1 MDKNYQVCTHCVMDT
16 TDSNLTF
23 DENGVCDRC
32 REYEQH
38 ILPWWNH
45 GKGHEVEL
53 KAILEQVR
61 ISGKGK
67 KYDCILGLSGGLDS
81 CYMLHLAVKEWGL
94 RPFVFHIDAG
104 WNLPVA
110 EENIK
115 KLCDKLNVHLH
126 IQKLDFE
133 ELKQMQIAFFQDR
146 TCRVGC
152 SSRPCFHCSNR

>member
-53 KAILEQVR
+53 KAILE
-61 ISGKGK
+61 
-67 KYDCILGLSGGLDS
+67 
-81 CYMLHLAVKEWGL
+81 
-94 RPFVFHIDAG
+94 
-104 WNLPVA
+104 
-110 EENIK
+110 
-115 KLCDKLNVHLH
+115 
-126 IQKLDFE
+126 
-133 ELKQMQIAFFQDR
+133 
-146 TCRVGC
+146 
-152 SSRPCFHCSNR
+152 

>member
-1 MDKNYQVCTHCVMDT
+1 MDVNYQVCTHCVMDT

-67 KYDCILGLSGGLDS
+67 KIRLHFRTEWWVRQLLHVTS
-81 CYMLHLAVKEWGL
+81 CS
-94 RPFVFHIDAG
+94 
-104 WNLPVA
+104 
-110 EENIK
+110 
-115 KLCDKLNVHLH
+115 
-126 IQKLDFE
+126 Q
-133 ELKQMQIAFFQDR
+133 
-146 TCRVGC
+146 RVGT
-152 SSRPCFHCSNR
+152 SSLCISY

>member
-32 REYEQH
+32 QEYEQH
-38 ILPWWNH
+38 IYPWWNH
-45 GKGHEVEL
+45 GKGHEAEL

-104 WNLPVA
+104 GICL
-110 EENIK
+110 
-115 KLCDKLNVHLH
+115 
-126 IQKLDFE
+126 
-133 ELKQMQIAFFQDR
+133 
-146 TCRVGC
+146 
-152 SSRPCFHCSNR
+152 